1 LGGREQIA
9 LGVAVVLVAIW
20 ILFPIYWMVNLSLQL
35 EPQVTTVPPYY
46 LPPTPT
52 LRNFEFV
59 LNAAQAIKERL
70 TYFGIG
76 GEFLPAVAEQYPRAI
91 VNSVVVSLCIVGI
104 NLLAGTL
111 ASYTFTRVRFWGHM
125 KLFYAS
131 ITGRL
136 IPPIAVVVPYYIIL
150 FGLGLL
156 DTIPAVVMIH
166 AYFTLPL
173 TIWILNTYL
182 ATIPEDIED
191 AARVDGYSRLET
203 LRKVVFPLIRPGIVA
218 IGIISFMMSWT
229 EFFFAFM
236 VTKTEAARTLP
247 VVIGFMAAQ
256 PVKPV
261 GIIMA
266 SGVLAMIPALVVIAV
281 FRRYLIR
288 GLVAGAVR

>member
-1 LGGREQIA
+1 MGRGEQIGTA
-9 LGVAVVLVAIW
+9 IAVFLVALW
-20 ILFPIYWMVNLSLQL
+20 VLFPIVWMVNLSLQT
-35 EPQVTTVPPYY
+35 EPQITTVPPYY

-52 LRNFEFV
+52 LRNYEFV
-59 LNAAQAIKERL
+59 LNAEQAIRERL
-70 TYFGIG
+70 KYFGVG
-76 GEFLPAVAEQYPRAI
+76 GEFLPAVAAQYPRGI
-91 VNSVVVSLCIVGI
+91 LNSVVVSLAIVGI
-104 NLLAGTL
+104 NLAAGTL
-111 ASYTFTRVRFWGHM
+111 ASYTFTRVRFRGHM

-131 ITGRL
+131 IVGRL
-136 IPPIAVVVPYYIIL
+136 IPPVAVVVPFYIIL
-150 FGLGLL
+150 FGLRML
-156 DTIPAVVMIH
+156 DTIPAVIMIH

-182 ATIPEDIED
+182 STIPEDIED

-203 LRKVVFPLIRPGIVA
+203 LRKVVFPLIKPGIVA

-247 VVIGFMAAQ
+247 VIIGFMSAQ

-266 SGVLAMIPALVVIAV
+266 SGLIAMIPALIIIAV

>member
-1 LGGREQIA
+1 MGRGSSAGLTLAVI
-9 LGVAVVLVAIW
+9 LVAVW
-20 ILFPIYWMVNLSLQL
+20 ILFPIVWMVNLSLQT
-35 EPQVTTVPPYY
+35 EPQITQVPPYY
-46 LPPTPT
+46 LPPTPS
-52 LRNFEFV
+52 LRNYEFV
-59 LNAAQAIKERL
+59 LNAEQAIKERL
-70 TYFGIG
+70 KYFGIA
-76 GEFLPAVAEQYPRAI
+76 GEFLPAVAAQYPRGI
-91 VNSVVVSLCIVGI
+91 VNSVVISLTIVGI
-104 NLLAGTL
+104 NLVAGTL
-111 ASYTFTRVRFWGHM
+111 ASYTFTRIRFRGHM

-131 ITGRL
+131 IVGRL
-136 IPPIAVVVPYYIIL
+136 IPPVAVVVPYYIIL
-150 FGLGLL
+150 FGFKML

-203 LRKVVFPLIRPGIVA
+203 LRKVVFPLIKPGIVA

-247 VVIGFMAAQ
+247 VIIGFMSAQ

-266 SGVLAMIPALVVIAV
+266 SGLIAMIPALIIIAV

>member
-1 LGGREQIA
+1 MGRGEKIA
-9 LGVAVVLVAIW
+9 LGVAVVLIAIW
-20 ILFPIYWMVNLSLQL
+20 ILFPIYWMANLSLQM
-35 EPQVTTVPPYY
+35 EPQVETVPPFYV
-46 LPPTPT
+46 PPTPT
-52 LRNFEFV
+52 LNNFVFV
-59 LNAAQAIKERL
+59 VNAAQAIQARL
-70 TYFGIG
+70 KTFGIG
-76 GEFLPAVAEQYPRAI
+76 GEFLPAVAEEYPRAI
-91 VNSVVVSLCIVGI
+91 VNSVVVSLVIVGI
-104 NLLAGTL
+104 NVVAGTL
-111 ASYTFTRVRFWGHM
+111 ASYTFTRIRFRGHM

-136 IPPIAVVVPYYIIL
+136 IPPIAVVVPFYIIMYG
-150 FGLGLL
+150 FGLL

-182 ATIPEDIED
+182 VTIPEDIED
-191 AARVDGYSRLET
+191 ASRVDGYSRLET

-229 EFFFAFM
+229 EFFFTFM
-236 VTKTEAARTLP
+236 VTKSEAARTLP

>member
-1 LGGREQIA
+1 MGRGEQIA
-9 LGVAVVLVAIW
+9 MGVAVVLVAIW
-20 ILFPIYWMVNLSLQL
+20 ILFPIVWMVNLSLQT
-35 EPQVTTVPPYY
+35 EPQITTVPPYY
-46 LPPTPT
+46 VPPTPT
-52 LRNFEFV
+52 LRNYEFV
-59 LNAAQAIKERL
+59 LNAEQAIRERL
-70 TYFGIG
+70 KYFGIA
-76 GEFLPAVAEQYPRAI
+76 GEFLPAVAAQYPRGI
-91 VNSVVVSLCIVGI
+91 VNSVVVALAIVGI
-104 NLLAGTL
+104 NLVAGTL
-111 ASYTFTRVRFWGHM
+111 ASYTFTRGRFWGRM

-131 ITGRL
+131 IVGRL
-136 IPPIAVVVPYYIIL
+136 IPPVAVVVPYYIIL
-150 FGLGLL
+150 FGLRML
-156 DTIPAVVMIH
+156 DTIPAVIMIH

-203 LRKVVFPLIRPGIVA
+203 LRKIVFPLIKPGIVA

-247 VVIGFMAAQ
+247 VIIGFMSAQ

-266 SGVLAMIPALVVIAV
+266 SGLIAMIPALIIIAV

>member
-1 LGGREQIA
+1 
-9 LGVAVVLVAIW
+9 
-20 ILFPIYWMVNLSLQL
+20 MVNLSLQT
-35 EPQVTTVPPYY
+35 EPQITTVPPYY

-52 LRNFEFV
+52 LKNYEFV
-59 LNAAQAIKERL
+59 LNAEQAVKERL
-70 TYFGIG
+70 KYFGIG
-76 GEFLPAVAEQYPRAI
+76 GEFLPAVATQYPRAI
-91 VNSVVVSLCIVGI
+91 VNSIVTALLIVGI
-104 NLLAGTL
+104 NLGAGTL
-111 ASYTFTRVRFWGHM
+111 ASYTFTRGRFWGRM
-125 KLFYAS
+125 KLFYAT
-131 ITGRL
+131 IAGRL
-136 IPPIAVVVPYYIIL
+136 IPPVAVVVPYYIIL
-150 FGLGLL
+150 FNFKLL

-173 TIWILNTYL
+173 TIWVLNTYL

-191 AARVDGYSRLET
+191 AARVDGYSRMET
-203 LRKVVFPLIRPGIVA
+203 LRKVVFPLIKPGIVA

-247 VVIGFMAAQ
+247 VIVGFMSAQ
-256 PVKPV
+256 PVKPI

-266 SGVLAMIPALVVIAV
+266 SGLLAMIPALIIIAV

>member
-1 LGGREQIA
+1 LGRGEQLAI
-9 LGVAVVLVAIW
+9 GVAVVLVAIW
-20 ILFPIYWMVNLSLQL
+20 ILFPIVWMVNLSLQT
-35 EPQVTTVPPYY
+35 EPQITTVPPYY

-52 LRNFEFV
+52 LRNYDFV
-59 LNAAQAIKERL
+59 LNAERAIQERL
-70 TYFGIG
+70 KYFGIA
-76 GEFLPAVAEQYPRAI
+76 GEFLPAVAAQYPRGI
-91 VNSVVVSLCIVGI
+91 VNSVVVALAIVGI
-104 NLLAGTL
+104 NLVAGTL
-111 ASYTFTRVRFWGHM
+111 ASYTFTRGRFWGRM

-131 ITGRL
+131 IVGRL
-136 IPPIAVVVPYYIIL
+136 IPPVAVVVPYYIIL
-150 FGLGLL
+150 FGLRML
-156 DTIPAVVMIH
+156 DTIPAVIMIH

-203 LRKVVFPLIRPGIVA
+203 LRKIVFPLIKPGIVA

-247 VVIGFMAAQ
+247 VIIGFMSAQ

-266 SGVLAMIPALVVIAV
+266 SGLIAMIPALIIIAV

>member
-1 LGGREQIA
+1 LGRGTQIA
-9 LGVAVVLVAIW
+9 LGVAVAIVAVW
-20 ILFPIYWMVNLSLQL
+20 ILFPVYWMANLSLQL
-35 EPQVTTVPPYY
+35 ETQVTTVPPYY
-46 LPPTPT
+46 FPPTPT

-59 LNAAQAIKERL
+59 LNAAQAIQERL
-70 TYFGIG
+70 KYFGIG
-76 GEFLPAVAEQYPRAI
+76 GEFLPAVAAQYPRAI
-91 VNSVVVSLCIVGI
+91 INSVVISLAIVGI
-104 NLLAGTL
+104 NLIAGTL

-150 FGLGLL
+150 FGLGML
-156 DTIPAVVMIH
+156 DTIPAVIMIH

-247 VVIGFMAAQ
+247 VVIGFMSAQ

-266 SGVLAMIPALVVIAV
+266 SGLLAMIPALIVIAV

>member
-1 LGGREQIA
+1 MGRGEQIA
-9 LGVAVVLVAIW
+9 IGVAVVLVAIW
-20 ILFPIYWMVNLSLQL
+20 ILFPIVWMVNLSLQT
-35 EPQVTTVPPYY
+35 EPQITTVPPYY
-46 LPPTPT
+46 LAPTPT
-52 LRNFEFV
+52 LRNYEFV
-59 LNAAQAIKERL
+59 LNAEQAIRERL
-70 TYFGIG
+70 KYFGIA
-76 GEFLPAVAEQYPRAI
+76 GEFLPAVAAQYPRGI
-91 VNSVVVSLCIVGI
+91 VNSVVVALTIVGI
-104 NLLAGTL
+104 NLAAGTL
-111 ASYTFTRVRFWGHM
+111 ASYTFTRGRFWGRM

-131 ITGRL
+131 IVGRL
-136 IPPIAVVVPYYIIL
+136 IPPVAVVVPYYIIL
-150 FGLGLL
+150 FGLRML
-156 DTIPAVVMIH
+156 DTIPAVIMIH

-203 LRKVVFPLIRPGIVA
+203 LRKIVFPLIKPGIVA

-247 VVIGFMAAQ
+247 VIIGFMSAQ

-266 SGVLAMIPALVVIAV
+266 SGLIAMIPALIIIAV

>member
-1 LGGREQIA
+1 MGRGEQIA
-9 LGVAVVLVAIW
+9 IGVAVVLVAIW
-20 ILFPIYWMVNLSLQL
+20 ILFPIVWMVNLSLQT
-35 EPQVTTVPPYY
+35 EPQITTVPPYY
-46 LPPTPT
+46 VPPTPT
-52 LRNFEFV
+52 LRNYEFV
-59 LNAAQAIKERL
+59 LNAEQAIRERL
-70 TYFGIG
+70 KYFGIA
-76 GEFLPAVAEQYPRAI
+76 GEFLPAVAAQYPRGI
-91 VNSVVVSLCIVGI
+91 VNSVVVALAIVGI
-104 NLLAGTL
+104 NLVAGTL
-111 ASYTFTRVRFWGHM
+111 ASYTFTRGRFWGRM

-131 ITGRL
+131 IVGRL
-136 IPPIAVVVPYYIIL
+136 IPPVAVVVPYYIIL
-150 FGLGLL
+150 FGLRML
-156 DTIPAVVMIH
+156 DTIPAVIMIH

-203 LRKVVFPLIRPGIVA
+203 LRKIVFPLIKPGIVA

-247 VVIGFMAAQ
+247 VIIGFMSAQ

-266 SGVLAMIPALVVIAV
+266 SGLIAMIPALIIIAV

>member
-1 LGGREQIA
+1 MGRGEQIA
-9 LGVAVVLVAIW
+9 IGVAVVLVAIW
-20 ILFPIYWMVNLSLQL
+20 ILFPIVWMVNLSLQT
-35 EPQVTTVPPYY
+35 EPQITTVPPYY

-52 LRNFEFV
+52 LRNYEFV
-59 LNAAQAIKERL
+59 LNAEQAIKERL
-70 TYFGIG
+70 KYFGIA
-76 GEFLPAVAEQYPRAI
+76 GEFLPAVAAQYPRGI
-91 VNSVVVSLCIVGI
+91 VNSVVVALTIVGI
-104 NLLAGTL
+104 NLVAGTL
-111 ASYTFTRVRFWGHM
+111 ASYTFTRGRFWGRM

-131 ITGRL
+131 IVGRL
-136 IPPIAVVVPYYIIL
+136 IPPVAVVVPYYIIL
-150 FGLGLL
+150 FGLRML
-156 DTIPAVVMIH
+156 DTIPAVIMIH

-173 TIWILNTYL
+173 TIWVLNTYL

-203 LRKVVFPLIRPGIVA
+203 LRKIVFPLIKPGIVA

-247 VVIGFMAAQ
+247 VIIGFMSAQ

-266 SGVLAMIPALVVIAV
+266 SGLIAMIPALIIIAV

>member
-1 LGGREQIA
+1 MGRGERVA
-9 LGVAVVLVAIW
+9 LGVAFVLVAIW
-20 ILFPIYWMVNLSLQL
+20 ILFPIVWMVNLSLQT
-35 EPQVTTVPPYY
+35 EPQITTVPPYY
-46 LPPTPT
+46 VPPTPT
-52 LRNFEFV
+52 LRNYEFV
-59 LNAAQAIKERL
+59 LNAEQAIRERL
-70 TYFGIG
+70 KYFGIA
-76 GEFLPAVAEQYPRAI
+76 GEFLPAVAAQYPRGI
-91 VNSVVVSLCIVGI
+91 VNSVVVALTIVGI
-104 NLLAGTL
+104 NLVAGTL
-111 ASYTFTRVRFWGHM
+111 ASYTFTRGRFWGRM

-131 ITGRL
+131 IVGRL
-136 IPPIAVVVPYYIIL
+136 IPPVAVVVPYYIIL
-150 FGLGLL
+150 FGLRML
-156 DTIPAVVMIH
+156 DTIPAVIMIH

-173 TIWILNTYL
+173 TIWVLNTYL

-203 LRKVVFPLIRPGIVA
+203 LRKIVFPLIKPGIVA

-247 VVIGFMAAQ
+247 VIIGFMSAQ

-266 SGVLAMIPALVVIAV
+266 SGLIAMIPALIIIAV